1 MKTVIIIFLS
11 TIMFSVL
18 SFADEYVV
26 ISNSKMKDLSATQ
39 IKAIFL
45 KKIAVIDNLDA
56 VPVNLGAM
64 DPIREKFEN
73 KIVEMNLERLK
84 SYWIKEHYLGKR
96 PPVTMQSEES
106 VKAFVKKVEGAIG
119 YINAKNLD
127 NSVKVLYRW
136 SE

>member
-1 MKTVIIIFLS
+1 MKPFIIIFLS
-11 TIMFSVL
+11 TIML
-18 SFADEYVV
+18 STLSLADEYAV
-26 ISNSKMKDLSATQ
+26 IANHKMKDLSTAQ

-45 KKIAVIDNLDA
+45 KKITVIEDIHA

-73 KIVEMNLERLK
+73 KIVEMSFDRLK
-84 SYWIKEHYLGKR
+84 SYWAKQHYLGKR
-96 PPVTMQSEES
+96 PPIGMHSEES
-106 VKAFVKKVEGAIG
+106 VKAFVKNVEGAIG
-119 YINAKNLD
+119 YINANNLD